1 MNGLVIMKTL
11 NKYRLGN
18 TSKYSKR
25 KLNRKKIISSYN
37 KNWNKIGYDVN
48 NEKIPSISADE
59 ISVYFQSLFNEVEDT
74 PKFNL
79 IGYQIEIAEMIFNKM
94 EELHVSQAEL
104 ARRLGKTRSYV
115 SKLLSKGSN
124 FTLNTL
130 LEIAISLNSK
140 WEFRLK

>member
-48 NEKIPSISADE
+48 NEKIRSISADE

>member
-1 MNGLVIMKTL
+1 MGVYGKKDNISLKNKQCEGCLLGLSDDGRFYVINCKKNG
-11 NKYRLGN
+11 
-18 TSKYSKR
+18 
-25 KLNRKKIISSYN
+25 KI
-37 KNWNKIGYDVN
+37 
-48 NEKIPSISADE
+48 
-59 ISVYFQSLFNEVEDT
+59 QSLFNEVEDT

>member
-1 MNGLVIMKTL
+1 M
-11 NKYRLGN
+11 
-18 TSKYSKR
+18 
-25 KLNRKKIISSYN
+25 
-37 KNWNKIGYDVN
+37 
-48 NEKIPSISADE
+48 
-59 ISVYFQSLFNEVEDT
+59 YFQSLFNEVEDT